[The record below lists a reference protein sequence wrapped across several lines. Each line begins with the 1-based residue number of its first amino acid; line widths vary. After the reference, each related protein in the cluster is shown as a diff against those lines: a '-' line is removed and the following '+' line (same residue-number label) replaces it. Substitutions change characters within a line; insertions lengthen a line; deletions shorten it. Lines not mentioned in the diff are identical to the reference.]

1 MSDVLFNVLPEPL
14 LYLLAGLLIGLTLSA
29 AVAALLLRKSRQ
41 SAAELEH
48 QLRSHSFEL
57 QITLDELAEKNH
69 LLEQQS
75 RIDSLSGCF
84 NRAHFDQQMRSE
96 IKRSRREQRPLA
108 LVLLDIDHFKHIN
121 DTLGH
126 LAGDQA
132 ITAVAEVIKAQLKRP
147 ADKVCRYG
155 GEEFA
160 LILPATTRQGAEVLA
175 ESIRSALHDTR
186 LVLTQKPY
194 QLTLSAGCF
203 AAIASAD
210 SDNDEFIRFA
220 DQALY
225 QAKHNGRNQVQSYPP
240 VLATEATATGAL
252 DEH

>member
-1 MSDVLFNVLPEPL
+1 MSDLLFNLIPEPV
-14 LYLLAGLLIGLTLSA
+14 LYLLAGLLTGLALA
-29 AVAALLLRKSRQ
+29 GAVAVWLLRKARN
-41 SAAELEH
+41 SAGELEH

-57 QITLDELAEKNH
+57 QITLDELAEKNR

-84 NRAHFDQQMRSE
+84 NRAYFDQQMRSE
-96 IKRSRREQRPLA
+96 IKRSRREQRTLA
-108 LVLLDIDHFKHIN
+108 LVLLDIDHFKQIN
-121 DTLGH
+121 DSLGH

-132 ITAVAEVIKAQLKRP
+132 ITAVADVIKAQLKRP
-147 ADKVCRYG
+147 ADKICRYG

-160 LILPATTRQGAEVLA
+160 LILPATSRQGAEALA
-175 ESIRSALHDTR
+175 ENIRRALQDTE
-186 LVLTQKPY
+186 LMLTQKPY

-203 AAIASAD
+203 AAIPSAD

-225 QAKHNGRNQVQSYPP
+225 QAKHGGRNQVQSYPP
-240 VLATEATATGAL
+240 VLVTEATGTL

>member
-1 MSDVLFNVLPEPL
+1 MSDLLLNFIPEPV
-14 LYLLAGLLIGLTLSA
+14 LYLLAGLLVGLALAGT
-29 AVAALLLRKSRQ
+29 VAAWLLRKAKN
-41 SAAELEH
+41 SAGELEH

-57 QITLDELAEKNH
+57 QITLDELAEKNR

-84 NRAHFDQQMRSE
+84 NRAYFDQQMRSE

-108 LVLLDIDHFKHIN
+108 LILLDIDHFKQIN

-132 ITAVAEVIKAQLKRP
+132 ITAVADVIKAQLKRP
-147 ADKVCRYG
+147 ADKICRYG

-175 ESIRSALHDTR
+175 ENIRRALNDAE
-186 LVLTQKPY
+186 LLLTQKPY
-194 QLTLSAGCF
+194 HLTLSAGCF
-203 AAIASAD
+203 AAIPGAD

-225 QAKHNGRNQVQSYPP
+225 QAKKAGRNQIQSYPP
-240 VLATEATATGAL
+240 VLVTEATGTL